1 MQKTKL
7 ILLAALLCAP
17 VITRA
22 ATVIG
27 SLPYTISAPGTYVLS
42 RNLTARSTDG
52 IDVNASNV
60 TIDLGGYTL
69 NQRVPGNGSGIFV
82 TSGMSNVS
90 VQNGVI
96 NGFYNGV
103 FFGTGSGDTL
113 INVELLAIGNVG
125 VFTEANDCLI
135 ENCIIS
141 GASGAITTGI
151 YISNAGAV
159 GVRNNQ
165 ISGCIYG
172 INEYSATAPNAL
184 IGNSEA
190 NCVYGLNLSS
200 SSKYQGNVATEC
212 TTPVTGGI
220 AVGQENG

>member
-52 IDVNASNV
+52 IDVNASDV

-113 INVELLAIGNVG
+113 INVELLTIGNVG
-125 VFTEANDCLI
+125 VFVEANDCLI
-135 ENCIIS
+135 ENCVIG
-141 GASGAITTGI
+141 GASGAGNGI

-165 ISGCIYG
+165 ISGFTYG
-172 INEYSATAPNAL
+172 INEYSVTAPNAL
-184 IGNSEA
+184 IGNNET
-190 NCVYGLNLSS
+190 NCTYGLNLSS
-200 SSKYQGNVATEC
+200 SSKYQGNLATEC
-212 TTPVTGGI
+212 STPVTGGI

>member
-42 RNLTARSTDG
+42 RNLTAKSTDG

-69 NQRVPGNGSGIFV
+69 TQRVAGNGSGIFV

-96 NGFYNGV
+96 NGFYDGV
-103 FFGTGSGDTL
+103 FFGTGSGDAL

-125 VFTEANDCLI
+125 VSVEANDCLI
-135 ENCIIS
+135 ENCVIG
-141 GASGAITTGI
+141 GASGASFGI
-151 YISNAGAV
+151 GISNAGAV

-165 ISGCIYG
+165 VSGFTYG
-172 INEYSATAPNAL
+172 IYEWSVTSPNAL
-184 IGNSEA
+184 IGNYEA
-190 NCVYGLNLSS
+190 NCTYGLNLSS
-200 SSKYQGNVATEC
+200 GSKYQGNVATEC
-212 TTPVTGGI
+212 STPVTGGI